1 MADLNLQKIIEA
13 LMFVSEKPLT
23 YKQILEICSGT
34 ELSEVKAALSE
45 LKELYNNINRGIN
58 IRDVAGGYQ
67 FASNP
72 DCAEYLKKLYKTRRV
87 FRLSA
92 PALETLAIIAYKQP
106 VTRSEIEF
114 IRGVNVDGVVKT
126 LEDRDLIKIKGRKE
140 VPGKPLLY
148 GTTDIF
154 LHYFGLK
161 SLQGLPTLKEF
172 KAQNMEY
179 SPDSQTVEE
188 EIDSNVEIEA
198 EIEDS
203 IESEKV
209 ITPDSEEALQTPR
222 VEEAQENGEEVDG
235 NSEHKEAAKS
245 N

>member
-1 MADLNLQKIIEA
+1 MSDLNLRKIIEA

-23 YKQILEICSGT
+23 YKQMLDICSGA
-34 ELSEVKAALSE
+34 ELSEVKAAVND
-45 LKELYNNINRGIN
+45 LKELYNNIGRGIH

-72 DCAEYLKKLYKTRRV
+72 DCAEHLKKLYKTRRV

-126 LEDRDLIKIKGRKE
+126 LEDRDLIKIKGHKE

-148 GTTDIF
+148 GTTDAF

-161 SLQGLPTLKEF
+161 SLQGLPTLEEF
-172 KAQNMEY
+172 KTQNMEY
-179 SPDSQTVEE
+179 ESDDRMFEQADDQAAAETAEPL
-188 EIDSNVEIEA
+188 IDGDQALETE
-198 EIEDS
+198 S
-203 IESEKV
+203 IEQV
-209 ITPDSEEALQTPR
+209 L
-222 VEEAQENGEEVDG
+222 ENGEEVDG
-235 NSEHKEAAKS
+235 KSEYKKIEKS
-245 N
+245 D